1 MIREAHSGDAEAVI
15 ALWGACGLVRP
26 WNDSAL
32 DFARALESVS
42 STVLVGEG
50 ECGIVG
56 SIMVGDDGHRGWVYY
71 LAVAPSARRA
81 KLGSALMAAAEAW
94 LLARGCP
101 KIQLM
106 VREGNEEALGFYEA
120 LGLERQRVITL
131 GRFLR

>member
-1 MIREAHSGDAEAVI
+1 MIREAHAGDTEAVI

-32 DFARALESVS
+32 DFARALESAS

-50 ECGIVG
+50 ERGIVG
-56 SIMVGDDGHRGWVYY
+56 SIMVGDDGHRGWVYH

-81 KLGSALMAAAEAW
+81 KLGSALMSMAEAW

-120 LGLERQRVITL
+120 FGLERQRVITL